1 MIINKNTEL
10 FNEHIEVDHDDDN
23 DEIYKW
29 LSLLLLFRMKEVIN
43 NRI

>member
-10 FNEHIEVDHDDDN
+10 FNEPIEVEEEDN

-29 LSLLLLFRMKEVIN
+29 LSILLLLIWIFSMFVL
-43 NRI
+43 